1 MDNPNHTPKQ
11 VKNKHLSPIERGK
24 IKAYLDAGYTRYA
37 IAKKLGRSF
46 NTIKYEIMRGTVKQ
60 IKSGKEIQVYFPDSG
75 QLQYEKNRLN
85 CRKPYK
91 LISCQQFI
99 KSVTQAFRTHKYS
112 FDVSC
117 GTAKA
122 HNLYSSEEMVCTK
135 TLYNYVDLGLIPIK
149 NIDLPF
155 KVQRK
160 QKSARTRK
168 HAKNLGKSI
177 TERPEHIKERREFGH
192 WEIDT
197 VIGEKTNKDQVLITL
212 TERKTRAEL
221 IYKVAGKTALAIDQC
236 LAQLHVE
243 LGTEKFNQVFKSIT
257 ADNGSEFASL
267 TQLETYTTTQVYFAH
282 PYASWERGTNERH
295 NGLIR
300 RFLPK
305 GTRMSD
311 VSHEQVAHIQ
321 NWCNTLPRKILGYD
335 SPRERLQQEL
345 ELIV

>member
-1 MDNPNHTPKQ
+1 M
-11 VKNKHLSPIERGK
+11 ERGQ
-24 IKAYLDAGYTRYA
+24 IKAYLDTGYTRYA

-60 IKSGKEIQVYFPDSG
+60 IKAGKEVHVYFPDSG
-75 QLQYEKNRLN
+75 QLQYEKNRLK

-91 LISCQQFI
+91 LFSCYPFI
-99 KSVTQAFRTHKYS
+99 QAVTTAFKVNHHA
-112 FDVSC
+112 FDVTC
-117 GTAKA
+117 GTAKV
-122 HNLYSSEEMVCTK
+122 HKLYAPAQMVCAK
-135 TLYNYVDLGLIPIK
+135 TLYNYVDLGLLTIK

-155 KVQRK
+155 KIPRNQK
-160 QKSARTRK
+160 QTHTRK
-168 HAKNLGKSI
+168 HVKNLGKSI
-177 TERPEHIKERREFGH
+177 TDRPKHIQTRTEFGH

-197 VIGEKTNKDQVLITL
+197 VIGEKTNQDEVLITL

-221 IYKVAGKTALAIDQC
+221 IYKVAGKTSIAVDQC
-236 LAQLHVE
+236 LAQLHLE
-243 LGTEKFNQVFKSIT
+243 LGTTNFNHVFKTIT

-267 TQLETYTTTQVYFAH
+267 TQLETYTATKVYFAH

-295 NGLIR
+295 NGIIR

-311 VSHEQVAHIQ
+311 ISHEQVAHIQ
-321 NWCNTLPRKILGYD
+321 NCCNTLPRKILGYD

-345 ELIV
+345 ELLVYSIIF